1 MTHLYSHIHTHTHIH
16 NKNLVGIRILQ
27 MNEQELKWNRLADI
41 LFPGQFNHVLCTHTT
56 SILNVL
62 LLRFLNLFFV
72 VSLVVVILLMLFL

>member
-1 MTHLYSHIHTHTHIH
+1 
-16 NKNLVGIRILQ
+16 

-72 VSLVVVILLMLFL
+72 VSLVVVILGIVDVVFVTFIHSKILPIKTEGGIGM